1 MQTQRQPT
9 LTVGVKNAAWA
20 QQELAAAGWA
30 VQQTAADRLQV
41 KAFTEYESMATN
53 RLLMQRKL
61 VVFHL
66 AVAQASLEDIFLSL
80 TNSEKKEA

>member
-1 MQTQRQPT
+1 
-9 LTVGVKNAAWA
+9 
-20 QQELAAAGWA
+20 
-30 VQQTAADRLQV
+30 
-41 KAFTEYESMATN
+41 MATN